1 MTMSAQSVR
10 VRTSGMLHALALV
23 PGLAAALPAI
33 AQEYPSKTIRV
44 ITAFTPGGT
53 SDIVARLSSQMLSD
67 AFGRP
72 SVVENRPGAGGT
84 VGTELAAKSAPDG
97 YTLVIGH
104 IGTLAVNPTLYPK
117 IGYDPVRDFAA
128 ITLISKAPS
137 IMVVHPSLPVK
148 TVKEFIA
155 LARKRPGALEY
166 GSPGSGSAGHLL
178 MSYLTLLSKTELLH
192 VPYKGT
198 APALVDLMAG
208 RISTVFT
215 GTPGILPHVQ
225 AGRLRIIG
233 VSSAQRLA
241 SMPDVPTIAESGLPG
256 FDVTQ
261 WWGILAPAGT
271 PRPIVMRLNEVFE
284 KALRSPE
291 MLKRLAADGAEPA
304 HSTPEAFQAFI
315 KSEVEKWAPVIRASG
330 AKVE

>member
-1 MTMSAQSVR
+1 M
-10 VRTSGMLHALALV
+10 RTSTVCFRRIA
-23 PGLAAALPAI
+23 AAALPASLLACSSLAI
-33 AQEYPSKTIRV
+33 GQEYPSRPIRV
-44 ITAFTPGGT
+44 IVAFTPGGT
-53 SDIVARLSSQMLSD
+53 SDIVARLSSQLLAE

-72 SVVENRPGAGGT
+72 SFVENRPGAGGT

-97 YTLVIGH
+97 HTLVVGH

-148 TVKEFIA
+148 TVKEFVA

-178 MSYLTLLSKTELLH
+178 MSYLTLLSKTDLLH

-198 APALVDLMAG
+198 GPALVDLMAG

-225 AGRLRIIG
+225 SGRLRIIG
-233 VSSAQRLA
+233 VSSAQRIA
-241 SMPDVPTIAESGLPG
+241 SMPEVPTIAESGLPG

-271 PRPIVMRLNEVFE
+271 PRPIVMRVNEAFGS
-284 KALRSPE
+284 ALKSADIRA
-291 MLKRLAADGAEPA
+291 RLAADGAEPA

-315 KSEVEKWAPVIRASG
+315 RSEIERWAPVIRASG
-330 AKVE
+330 AKVD

>member
-1 MTMSAQSVR
+1 MPTLRTGLRGGAALAVPLAIAPPLHAQDYPAKPVR
-10 VRTSGMLHALALV
+10 VIV
-23 PGLAAALPAI
+23 
-33 AQEYPSKTIRV
+33 
-44 ITAFTPGGT
+44 AFTPGGT
-53 SDIVARLSSQMLSD
+53 SDIVARLSSQVITD

-72 SVVENRPGAGGT
+72 SFVENRPGAGGT
-84 VGTELAAKSAPDG
+84 VGTELAAKSPPDG
-97 YTLVIGH
+97 YTLVVGH

-148 TVKEFIA
+148 TVREFIA

-178 MSYLTLLSKTELLH
+178 MSYLTLLSKTDLLH
-192 VPYKGT
+192 IPYKGT
-198 APALVDLMAG
+198 SPALVDLMAG

-233 VSSAQRLA
+233 VSSAQRIA

-271 PRPIVMRLNEVFE
+271 PRPVVMRLNEAFGN
-284 KALRSPE
+284 ALKSPE
-291 MLKRLAADGAEPA
+291 LRARLAADGAEPA
-304 HSTPEAFQAFI
+304 HSTPEAFQSFI
-315 KSEVEKWAPVIRASG
+315 RSEIERWAPVIRASG

>member
-1 MTMSAQSVR
+1 MRAMFPRACTLAILSAAMPAAVAPA
-10 VRTSGMLHALALV
+10 HA
-23 PGLAAALPAI
+23 
-33 AQEYPSKTIRV
+33 QDYPSKPIRV
-44 ITAFTPGGT
+44 VVAFTPGGT
-53 SDIVARLSSQMLSD
+53 SDIVARLSSQILTE

-72 SVVENRPGAGGT
+72 SFVENRPGAGGT
-84 VGTELAAKSAPDG
+84 VGTELAAKSPPDG
-97 YTLVIGH
+97 HTLVVGH

-198 APALVDLMAG
+198 GPALVDLMAG

-225 AGRLRIIG
+225 SGRLRIIG
-233 VSSAQRLA
+233 VSSAQRIA

-261 WWGILAPAGT
+261 WWGILAPVGT
-271 PRPIVMRLNEVFE
+271 PRPIVMRVNEAFGS
-284 KALRSPE
+284 ALKSPE
-291 MLKRLAADGAEPA
+291 LRARLAADGAEPA

-315 KSEVEKWAPVIRASG
+315 KSEIEKWAPVIRASG
-330 AKVE
+330 AKVD

>member
-1 MTMSAQSVR
+1 M
-10 VRTSGMLHALALV
+10 RTLPPCLHV
-23 PGLAAALPAI
+23 LAASAVSAAVAAPLL
-33 AQEYPSKTIRV
+33 AQDYPSKPMRV
-44 ITAFTPGGT
+44 IVAFTPGGT
-53 SDIVARLSSQMLSD
+53 SDIVARLSSQVLAD

-72 SVVENRPGAGGT
+72 SFVENRPGAGGT

-97 YTLVIGH
+97 HTLAVGH

-178 MSYLTLLSKTELLH
+178 MSYLTLLSETELLH
-192 VPYKGT
+192 IPYKGT
-198 APALVDLMAG
+198 GPALVDLTAG

-225 AGRLRIIG
+225 SGRLRIIG
-233 VSSAQRLA
+233 VSSAQRVA

-261 WWGILAPAGT
+261 WWGIVAPAGT
-271 PRPIVMRLNEVFE
+271 PRPIVMRINDAFGN
-284 KALRSPE
+284 ALKTPE
-291 MLKRLAADGAEPA
+291 MRARLAADGAEPA
-304 HSTPEAFQAFI
+304 HSTPEIFQAFI
-315 KSEVEKWAPVIRASG
+315 RSEIEKWAPVIRASG
-330 AKVE
+330 AKVD

>member
-1 MTMSAQSVR
+1 MSFSTLTHLRCSA
-10 VRTSGMLHALALV
+10 
-23 PGLAAALPAI
+23 PGLCAAAMLATAALPAA
-33 AQEYPSKTIRV
+33 AQEYPGKPIRV
-44 ITAFTPGGT
+44 IVAFTPGGT
-53 SDIVARLSSQMLSD
+53 SDIVARMSSQILTE

-84 VGTELAAKSAPDG
+84 VGTELAARSAPDG
-97 YTLVIGH
+97 YTLLVGH
-104 IGTLAVNPTLYPK
+104 IGTLAVNPTLYTK

-128 ITLISKAPS
+128 ITLISRAPS

-155 LARKRPGALEY
+155 LARKNPGALEY

-178 MSYLTLLSKTELLH
+178 MSYFTLMTKTDLLH

-198 APALVDLMAG
+198 GPALVDLMAG

-233 VSSAQRLA
+233 ISSAQRVA
-241 SMPDVPTIAESGLPG
+241 SLPDVPTISESGLPG
-256 FDVTQ
+256 FEVTQ

-271 PRPIVMRLNEVFE
+271 PRPVITRLNEVFG
-284 KALRSPE
+284 KALASPE
-291 MLKRLAADGAEPA
+291 LRKRLAADGAEPA

-315 KSEVEKWAPVIRASG
+315 KSEVERWAPVIRASG